1 MKTIP
6 LVPPV
11 TEPVNPGDAPAAA
24 AGVSI
29 VADATKT
36 EALKPA
42 IIDAI
47 STVYDPE
54 IPVNIW
60 ELGLIYDIAVDAS
73 GVAGITMTLTAPG
86 CPAAQSLPGEVAERV
101 KGVAGV
107 SDAKVEVVWEPA
119 WSKDRMSEAA
129 RLQLGLW

>member
-6 LVPPV
+6 LVQ
-11 TEPVNPGDAPAAA
+11 PGSAADVGDSA
-24 AGVSI
+24 SSDGTTRV
-29 VADATKT
+29 VADAART
-36 EALKPA
+36 EALRPA
-42 IIDAI
+42 IVEAI

-60 ELGLIYDIAVDAS
+60 ELGLIYDIAVDAD

-119 WSKDRMSEAA
+119 WDKDRMSEAA